1 MTRTENREALMKWFY
16 ECDMKE
22 ELDQLCE
29 IPFIDKLR
37 RRKAELQYAQNLT
50 SSFVAQRQIIDETI
64 EQSAIDWR
72 IERIGKVELAILR
85 VAVTELLYL
94 KDIPVAVTITQALE
108 LSKTYASDES
118 APFING
124 ILGAVA
130 DANE

>member
-64 EQSAIDWR
+64 EQSATDWR

>member
-1 MTRTENREALMKWFY
+1 MKWFY

-64 EQSAIDWR
+64 EQSATDWR

>member
-1 MTRTENREALMKWFY
+1 MKWFY

>member
-1 MTRTENREALMKWFY
+1 VTRTENREALMKWFY

-64 EQSAIDWR
+64 EQSATDWR